1 MDDFGGN
8 RPLWQFVCEST
19 SWEPPTTIC
28 FGSYWYS
35 QLAIIP
41 GSNLIMVFIVR
52 DPTRPDSSGNIPR
65 GMGKISTGELPS
77 LDPTPS
83 LSVSDFGE
91 NSWKGRKL
99 PSKIIF
105 LKDYSLQSLDER
117 AELWHI
123 IHYPNFVDR
132 TSAKVGSKL
141 KSGVNCYCWEWCL

>member
-1 MDDFGGN
+1 
-8 RPLWQFVCEST
+8 
-19 SWEPPTTIC
+19 
-28 FGSYWYS
+28 
-35 QLAIIP
+35 
-41 GSNLIMVFIVR
+41 MVFIVR

-99 PSKIIF
+99 PSKINF
-105 LKDYSLQSLDER
+105 SKDYSLQSLAET

-123 IHYPNFVDR
+123 V
-132 TSAKVGSKL
+132 L
-141 KSGVNCYCWEWCL
+141 